1 MFQTPKDGPV
11 GKTVRLI
18 RKLSALRIPLHAAG
32 AGYFMILSMFPGLVV
47 LLSLLRRT
55 GLRVE
60 SLVELIRGWLP
71 DALMPAAE
79 AVIVSAYEN
88 ASGSLL
94 GLSAVAAIWSA
105 GRGVWGILT
114 GLNAVYGVEESR
126 GWLRTRLISA
136 AYTFAFLLV
145 LLLTLVLQVFGDTV
159 LKLLAGR
166 PGGLARFLTEA
177 VDLRF
182 VLLVILQTGIFALM
196 FRVLPNRRGGFRESL
211 PGALLAS
218 FGWLAFSDL
227 YSVYVDHFAG
237 LRSVYGSVYAIA
249 LSMLW
254 LYCCMS
260 IVFYG
265 GALNRFLWQS

>member
-1 MFQTPKDGPV
+1 MSQIPKDGRI
-11 GKTVRLI
+11 GKVTRLI
-18 RKLSALRIPLHAAG
+18 RELAGLRIPLHAAG
-32 AGYFMILSMFPGLVV
+32 AGYFMILSLFPALVL
-47 LLSLLRRT
+47 LLSLLRQT

-60 SLVELIRGWLP
+60 SMVELVRGWIPEVLV
-71 DALMPAAE
+71 PAAE
-79 AVIVSAYEN
+79 EIVVSTYEN
-88 ASGSLL
+88 SSGAMV
-94 GLSAVAAIWSA
+94 GLSAVAAVWSA

-114 GLNAVYGVEESR
+114 GLNAVYGVEEDR

-145 LLLTLVLQVFGDTV
+145 LLLTLVLQVFGNTV

-166 PGGLARFLTEA
+166 PGAFAAFLVDA

-182 VLLVILQTGIFALM
+182 MLLVILQTLVFTLM
-196 FRVLPNRRGGFRESL
+196 FTVLPNRRGGFRESL

-218 FGWLAFSDL
+218 FGWLVFSDL

-237 LRSVYGSVYAIA
+237 LRNIYGSVYAIA

-265 GALNRFLWQS
+265 GALNRFLRES